1 MRDSTKFKRL
11 FPNSVTM
18 LALAFGVSS
27 INMAYWGE
35 WRQAV
40 LCIMLAGVFDFL
52 DGKVARLLGV
62 SSKFGMQLDTLSDFV
77 SFGVA
82 PGFLMYQWML
92 DPSLKLDVMRHIT
105 DQTSAISSG
114 WGVGISIHSHMNP
127 VISKLDAVG
136 IGWGMVLFMA
146 MCCAGR
152 LARFNVMEEAK
163 TPPYWK
169 HFFVGV
175 PAPAGAFL
183 ALFPLIAS
191 LALPRYD
198 SFFHQTGTVAFCLI
212 FSGMMMV
219 SRIPTAS
226 MKYARV
232 PAKLFPYARITL
244 LALIA
249 ALLCAPWWV
258 LSALT
263 IFYVL
268 SFPVSVFF
276 FHRTKKKFLAAYD
289 GNPNE
294 EISESESD
302 SDSDSAKQ

>member
-1 MRDSTKFKRL
+1 MRDNTKFKRL

-62 SSKFGMQLDTLSDFV
+62 SSRFGMELDTLSDFV

-82 PGFLMYQWML
+82 PSFLMYQWTL
-92 DPSLKLDVMRHIT
+92 DPMLKLDVMKNIT

-114 WGVGISIHSHMNP
+114 WGVGLSIHSP
-127 VISKLDAVG
+127 VVSKLDAVG
-136 IGWGMVLFMA
+136 IGWGMVLFMT
-146 MCCAGR
+146 MCCAMR
-152 LARFNVMEEAK
+152 LARFNVMEENK
-163 TPPYWK
+163 TPGYWK

-191 LALPRYD
+191 LALPQHD
-198 SFFHQTGTVAFCLI
+198 SCFRQTGVVAFCLI

-219 SRIPTAS
+219 SRIPTVS

-232 PAKLFPYARITL
+232 PAKIFPYARVIL

-263 IFYVL
+263 VLYVL
-268 SFPVSVFF
+268 SFPFSMFF
-276 FHRTKKKFLAAYD
+276 FRKAKKRWIAE
-289 GNPNE
+289 GGSE
-294 EISESESD
+294 EEEY
-302 SDSDSAKQ
+302 SAEQ